1 MSERKIILQR
11 YYIVHLVRACLSF
24 LIIYKCNCYLGNHIQ
39 YFQNYLSL
47 ILYPCLLIS
56 LLLLFG
62 YLVRA
67 SSLSLL
73 ISLSSYEL
81 MIGTF
86 SLGSASCNMLLLFF
100 ALSHNRQALRN
111 ENPAN
116 STLIE
121 NSIIIVFLIC
131 SAVNF
136 SAGILH
142 INDSYWKE
150 GSALSKILTN
160 SFYTNHYDFFERIKH
175 SHHDSYESVT
185 LLLAW
190 SQVFLQLIM
199 LPFSFVKYGF
209 LIVRIWGIIFSLL
222 SLIFFQISLLPFFY
236 LMFWVLTLYLP
247 CSYKLEYT
255 FFRNS
260 IRIKQHI
267 TAYVLIALFTG
278 ASLSLFLKLNK
289 HDQEHSNP
297 VALNSLLQEN
307 KTEKYILEL
316 SKYFGLI
323 VPNVFNSQDILSNT
337 KWVVIY
343 NIRDSRRNLIPF
355 ASTDGSRLSYHLN
368 DIIYYKDSIPIRRCL
383 LANDLNQTMSHL
395 IQVSAYDN
403 RKNEGSRSNLYEFVF
418 FEQLDSNRSR
428 IDTDAELPPVLS
440 RKIDINS
447 YL

>member
-1 MSERKIILQR
+1 M
-11 YYIVHLVRACLSF
+11 
-24 LIIYKCNCYLGNHIQ
+24 
-39 YFQNYLSL
+39 
-47 ILYPCLLIS
+47 
-56 LLLLFG
+56 
-62 YLVRA
+62 
-67 SSLSLL
+67 
-73 ISLSSYEL
+73 
-81 MIGTF
+81 
-86 SLGSASCNMLLLFF
+86 
-100 ALSHNRQALRN
+100 
-111 ENPAN
+111 
-116 STLIE
+116 
-121 NSIIIVFLIC
+121 
-131 SAVNF
+131 
-136 SAGILH
+136 
-142 INDSYWKE
+142 
-150 GSALSKILTN
+150 
-160 SFYTNHYDFFERIKH
+160 
-175 SHHDSYESVT
+175 
-185 LLLAW
+185 
-190 SQVFLQLIM
+190 
-199 LPFSFVKYGF
+199 
-209 LIVRIWGIIFSLL
+209 
-222 SLIFFQISLLPFFY
+222 
-236 LMFWVLTLYLP
+236 
-247 CSYKLEYT
+247 
-255 FFRNS
+255 
-260 IRIKQHI
+260 
-267 TAYVLIALFTG
+267 
-278 ASLSLFLKLNK
+278 FLKLNK

-297 VALNSLLQEN
+297 VDLNSLLQEN